1 MGTSPASL
9 ESETIQ
15 FLAGEYRG
23 TARHG
28 RHAHTQLLH
37 GSESSFTHGFS
48 MKLLLRR
55 FRSSSSSSASLPVD
69 VEGVPNKGHR
79 DDHGNR
85 KDEPGPGFR
94 SSPVVDLA
102 ELLAKRQHHSLID
115 KEDKHECETD
125 YDDDSDCSTVAISN
139 LSFVETDA
147 VVRTNVSEEES
158 SVTQEMGYTTATE
171 DIVTTNTSVPQS
183 SWGWEYFC
191 GLHAPVIYCMTDE

>member
-37 GSESSFTHGFS
+37 GSESSFTHGCS
-48 MKLLLRR
+48 MKLLFRR

-102 ELLAKRQHHSLID
+102 ELLAKRQHHSLVD
-115 KEDKHECETD
+115 RYESETD
-125 YDDDSDCSTVAISN
+125 QNDDSDCSTVAISN
-139 LSFVETDA
+139 LSIVETDA
-147 VVRTNVSEEES
+147 VVRTNVSEESLETEKMEHNTITEAVVATNA
-158 SVTQEMGYTTATE
+158 SVTH
-171 DIVTTNTSVPQS
+171 S
-183 SWGWEYFC
+183 SWIWDSFC
-191 GLHAPVIYCMTDE
+191 GLHAPIIYCMADE